1 MRSTVEVT
9 RLCTTAATIGPLAI
23 RKGSNADHKAH
34 HEAKECYR
42 NANQQCPMGGTE
54 AGADEISEPA

>member
-1 MRSTVEVT
+1 MRRTVEVS
-9 RLCTTAATIGPLAI
+9 RCYTADAAIGPLAI

-42 NANQQCPMGGTE
+42 NANQQCPMGGAE
-54 AGADEISEPA
+54 AGADEISVTA